1 MSEGVTETV
10 LVNVDVLDIASED
23 EKELQELYMQLGKAY
38 YEGAYEDPL
47 PQLLPLFSDI
57 TDILKKYEEKPKV
70 CSGCGAELEED
81 ARFCDVCGKPVET
94 EDDICKEPKVPTC
107 SFCGSPLREGA
118 RFCGSCG
125 KPVE

>member
-1 MSEGVTETV
+1 MNETRTETL
-10 LVNVDVLDIASED
+10 LVNDEALSMEKED
-23 EKELQELYMQLGKAY
+23 NQELQELYMQLGKAY

-94 EDDICKEPKVPTC
+94 EDDICEEPKVPTC